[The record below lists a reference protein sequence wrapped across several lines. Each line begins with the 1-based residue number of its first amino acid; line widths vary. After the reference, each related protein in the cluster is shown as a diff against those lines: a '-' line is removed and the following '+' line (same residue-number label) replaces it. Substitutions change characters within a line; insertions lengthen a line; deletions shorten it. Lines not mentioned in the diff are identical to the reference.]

1 MQQAMRELMRGKTCF
16 VVAHRLST
24 IQSAD
29 NILVVRDGNVV
40 ENGTH
45 ESLMAQKGFY
55 WELYQAQFA

>member
-1 MQQAMRELMRGKTCF
+1 MRDKTCF

-29 NILVVRDGNVV
+29 KILQVRDGNVV
-40 ENGTH
+40 EPGSH
-45 ESLMAQKGFY
+45 QSLMAQKGFF